1 QFSMDGVFMRK
12 MIRIGTFVMA
22 VVLIL
27 QFVDLLSDKQTLRN
41 SLVRLHVVASSD
53 SREDQAVKLQVRDA
67 VVAYV
72 EDAMQ
77 NVKTVE
83 EAKAWLQ
90 DNLPELEQAAND
102 VLRKLGISDT
112 AVATLTQEALPA
124 REYDT
129 FSLPSGVYDSL
140 RITIGEGQG
149 QNWWCVLFPNLCL
162 PAAGESTEEVAVGAG
177 FSEELT
183 ETVTRQEG
191 YILRFYILDVLGKI
205 ENFLFSK

>member
-1 QFSMDGVFMRK
+1 MRK

>member
-1 QFSMDGVFMRK
+1 MDGVFMRK